1 MKRQRNEETEA
12 RKGTNLCFWNSYLIY
27 FNLSHSL
34 ICRFQAMPNIS
45 FKVYLHG
52 VCGRWGIRER
62 EMLKEVRCYG
72 LTICHPTN
80 IFFNSNFQCNGMKR
94 WSLLKL
100 LQKGWKEHFQSHF
113 MRLRLSWYQN
123 QTRTPQEKK
132 ILANIPNKYRCK
144 IFNKILEN
152 QIQQCMK
159 RILDNPLQYSC
170 LGNLRQRSLAS
181 YSPLDHKVSDTT

>member
-1 MKRQRNEETEA
+1 MAFEWKDKEIKKQRQG
-12 RKGTNLCFWNSYLIY
+12 KGQISAFEISISFTLIYLI
-27 FNLSHSL
+27 LSFVDFRQ
-34 ICRFQAMPNIS
+34 CPTPEW
-45 FKVYLHG
+45 G

-123 QTRTPQEKK
+123 QIRTPQEKK

-170 LGNLRQRSLAS
+170 LGNLRQRSLES
-181 YSPLDHKVSDTT
+181 YSPLDHKVSGIT